1 MSEDKSQK
9 TEQATPRKRQQL
21 RKEGKVPQSKD
32 VGGAAVLGLVA
43 LLLATNA
50 ESLAEGL
57 FIFARRTLSL
67 RGYDAPLLA
76 LAGLEGA
83 FFQVAAPPIAVAFL
97 GALIAGL
104 TQTRGYFGL
113 KNLVPKP
120 ERFNPLPQLKKI
132 LPGKESGLELVK
144 AALKLVFVVAVVGRV
159 AWDRLPVFLALGRI
173 PIEAGITVVAKAAL
187 EVLRDGFIA
196 LSVLAALD
204 WVLVKRK
211 FGEESKMSKQDIKDE
226 MKQSEGDPHVK
237 GKRRAK
243 QREVAARVAQAG
255 RVQDATVLVTNPTHI
270 SIALRYDPARDAVPM
285 MLAKGTER
293 LALRMR
299 ETARRHGI
307 PIVENRPFARA
318 MFKSAKLGE
327 PLPEELFGPAA
338 EVIAHVLRLRG
349 VLPGRAPAASAA
361 AEVNP

>member
-9 TEQATPRKRQQL
+9 TEQATPRRQQQL
-21 RKEGKVPQSKD
+21 RKEGKLAQSKD
-32 VGGAAVLGLVA
+32 VAGAAVLGVVA
-43 LLLATNA
+43 LVLAAKA
-50 ESLAEGL
+50 ETLAAG
-57 FIFARRTLSL
+57 FFVFARRTLSL
-67 RGYDAPLLA
+67 RDHDAPILA

-97 GALIAGL
+97 GALVAGL
-104 TQTRGYFGL
+104 SQTRGYFGL
-113 KNLVPKP
+113 KNLAPKP
-120 ERFNPLPQLKKI
+120 DRFNPLPQLKKI
-132 LPGKESGLELVK
+132 LPGKESGVELAK
-144 AALKLVFVVAVVGRV
+144 ATLKLVFVAAVVGRV
-159 AWDRLPVFLALGRI
+159 TWDQLPAFLALGRT
-173 PIEAGITVVAKAAL
+173 PIEAGIVVVAKAAL
-187 EVLRDGFIA
+187 TVLRDGFIA
-196 LSVLAALD
+196 LSLLAALD
-204 WVLVKRK
+204 YVLVKRK
-211 FGEESKMSKQDIKDE
+211 FSEDNKMSKRDIKDE

-285 MLAKGTER
+285 MIAKGTER

-307 PIVENRPFARA
+307 PIVENRPFART
-318 MFKSAKLGE
+318 MFKTAKLGE

-349 VLPGRAPAASAA
+349 ALPGRAPASAA
-361 AEVNP
+361 GGRP